1 MISKPANATK
11 RAPNN
16 AEWYDSSLTDLLEEQ
31 STASANPALDLAAYV
46 PKEIGPIGADH
57 QTALPRIA
65 GNARLTCLIDEALRQ
80 VPTQHSLYL
89 RDARRM
95 DLLKPETV
103 HLVVC

>member
-1 MISKPANATK
+1 MHNSSIPEQSLRKIRKPRGAGKAMISKPANATK

-80 VPTQHSLYL
+80 
-89 RDARRM
+89 
-95 DLLKPETV
+95 
-103 HLVVC
+103 